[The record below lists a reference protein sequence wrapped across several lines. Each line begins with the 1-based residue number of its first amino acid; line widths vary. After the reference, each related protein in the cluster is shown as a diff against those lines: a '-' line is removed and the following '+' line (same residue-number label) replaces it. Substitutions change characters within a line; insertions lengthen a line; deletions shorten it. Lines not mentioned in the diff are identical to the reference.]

1 MKHKEKQEPKE
12 EKPEQ
17 REDAAAD
24 FCGLLDTLVPQKSE
38 LLRAALEECK
48 NRLKET
54 AANRAQKADYV
65 LELEKEKTKCLL
77 ELLKI
82 AVDQYL
88 RTGADYANFQKR
100 VPRDMADSVAYE
112 KEKIMKTLLPAL
124 DNFERTLSPQL
135 LAKQDAG
142 EGVLKGIKI
151 TYDHMLDILKS
162 NGVEQIKAASEKF
175 DPALHEA
182 ITQRNEPEKEDGI
195 VLEELERGYKLNGR
209 VIRPSKVI
217 VNKVGGGRGSGVG
230 GQGSGGGGRDEGA
243 PRETVQED
251 ETIDPRQKHSGVDT
265 E

>member
-54 AANRAQKADYV
+54 AANRAQEADYV

-124 DNFERTLSPQL
+124 DNFERTLRNAS
-135 LAKQDAG
+135 AKGGAENN

-151 TYDHMLDILKS
+151 TYDHILDILKS

-217 VNKVGGGRGSGVG
+217 VNKVVGGRGSGVG
-230 GQGSGGGGRDEGA
+230 GQG
-243 PRETVQED
+243 VQED
-251 ETIDPRQKHSGVDT
+251 ETIDT

>member
-1 MKHKEKQEPKE
+1 MKHKEKQEAKE

-54 AANRAQKADYV
+54 AANRAQEADYV

-112 KEKIMKTLLPAL
+112 KEKIMKALLPAL
-124 DNFERTLSPQL
+124 DNFERTLRSASAPDSDIRGS
-135 LAKQDAG
+135 AKGGAENN

-151 TYDHMLDILKS
+151 TYDHILDILKS

-230 GQGSGGGGRDEGA
+230 GQG
-243 PRETVQED
+243 VQED
-251 ETIDPRQKHSGVDT
+251 ETIDT

>member
-1 MKHKEKQEPKE
+1 MKHKEKQEAKE

-54 AANRAQKADYV
+54 AANRAQEADYV

-112 KEKIMKTLLPAL
+112 KEKIMKALLPAL
-124 DNFERTLSPQL
+124 DNFERTLRNAS
-135 LAKQDAG
+135 AKGEAENN

-151 TYDHMLDILKS
+151 TYDHILDILKS

-230 GQGSGGGGRDEGA
+230 GQG
-243 PRETVQED
+243 VQED
-251 ETIDPRQKHSGVDT
+251 ETIDT

>member
-54 AANRAQKADYV
+54 AANRAQEADYV

-112 KEKIMKTLLPAL
+112 KEKIMKALLPAL
-124 DNFERTLSPQL
+124 DNFERTLRSASAPDSDIRGS
-135 LAKQDAG
+135 AKGGAENN

-151 TYDHMLDILKS
+151 TYDHILDILKS

-230 GQGSGGGGRDEGA
+230 GQG
-243 PRETVQED
+243 VQED
-251 ETIDPRQKHSGVDT
+251 ETIDT

>member
-1 MKHKEKQEPKE
+1 MKHKEKQEAKE

-54 AANRAQKADYV
+54 AANRAQEADYV

-112 KEKIMKTLLPAL
+112 KEKIMKALLPAL
-124 DNFERTLSPQL
+124 DNFERTLRRATAPDSDIRGS
-135 LAKQDAG
+135 AKGGAENN

-151 TYDHMLDILKS
+151 TYDHILDILKS

-230 GQGSGGGGRDEGA
+230 GQG
-243 PRETVQED
+243 VQED
-251 ETIDPRQKHSGVDT
+251 ETIDT

>member
-1 MKHKEKQEPKE
+1 MKHKEKQESKE

-17 REDAAAD
+17 SEDAAAD

-48 NRLKET
+48 NRLKEMAVT
-54 AANRAQKADYV
+54 RAQEADYV

-88 RTGADYANFQKR
+88 RTSADYANFQKR
-100 VPRDMADSVAYE
+100 VPRDMADSIAYE

-124 DNFERTLSPQL
+124 DNFERTLRN
-135 LAKQDAG
+135 AFAEG
-142 EGVLKGIKI
+142 GAENTEGVLKGIKI
-151 TYDHMLDILKS
+151 TYDHILDILKS
-162 NGVEQIKAASEKF
+162 HGVEQIKAASEKF

-182 ITQRNEPEKEDGI
+182 ITQRNESEKEDGI

-217 VNKVGGGRGSGVG
+217 VNKVTSGKPAEPKTNL
-230 GQGSGGGGRDEGA
+230 GRDEGV

-251 ETIDPRQKHSGVDT
+251 ETIDT

>member
-54 AANRAQKADYV
+54 AANRAQEADYV

-112 KEKIMKTLLPAL
+112 KEKIMKALLPAL
-124 DNFERTLSPQL
+124 DNFERTLRNAS
-135 LAKQDAG
+135 AKGEAENN

-151 TYDHMLDILKS
+151 TYDHILDILKS

-230 GQGSGGGGRDEGA
+230 GPG
-243 PRETVQED
+243 VQED
-251 ETIDPRQKHSGVDT
+251 ETIDT